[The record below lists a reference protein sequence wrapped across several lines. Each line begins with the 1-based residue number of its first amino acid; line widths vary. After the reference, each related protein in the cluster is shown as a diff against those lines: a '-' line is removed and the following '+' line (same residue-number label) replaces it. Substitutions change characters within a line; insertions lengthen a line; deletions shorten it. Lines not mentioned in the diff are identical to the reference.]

1 MKASMRIARTCEGLG
16 AIGHVRARHLRTGD
30 VGHLA
35 HLDGSATARSML
47 GPMAP
52 NRPQKIAAGTEE
64 LAPSAETVAQRAKA
78 SAAFAKADPA
88 SDRYTI
94 SFVRPRSS
102 RQAIEKNI
110 TTRSDLAC
118 VVIFASWRCKNCI
131 CTKSGKGSRFSCRF
145 F

>member
-1 MKASMRIARTCEGLG
+1 
-16 AIGHVRARHLRTGD
+16 
-30 VGHLA
+30 
-35 HLDGSATARSML
+35 ML

-64 LAPSAETVAQRAKA
+64 LAPSAETVAQRAQA

-110 TTRSDLAC
+110 TTRSDLPC
-118 VVIFASWRCKNCI
+118 VVIFASWEMQNCI
-131 CTKSGKGSRFSCRF
+131 
-145 F
+145 